1 MVIWELEK
9 ALRDI
14 LKENAAF
21 EAKEII
27 MSVCGMSTSDW
38 IINRKAEVKVEHVN
52 KVLEMAHRRISGG
65 PLQYIIGKAG
75 FMGMD
80 FEVNK
85 NTLIPRQDTETLIE
99 TLIDMIG
106 DRKVSILDIGTGSGC
121 IGISLG
127 TFLKDARITVLDISQ
142 EALNT
147 ALRNADRN
155 GVKIKAVCMDILSEI
170 PEGKYDVIVSNP
182 PYIETS
188 IIKSLQTE
196 VRDYEPL
203 SALDGGSDGL
213 LFYRR
218 ITDIAPR
225 LLNEKGILAYEIG
238 YDQGKKVHMLMEK
251 DFYDIRIIKDYC
263 GNDRV
268 ITGKKTGIN
277 NL

>member
-9 ALRDI
+9 ALREI
-14 LKENAAF
+14 LKENAGF

-38 IINRKAEVKVEHVN
+38 IINRKAEVKEEHVN
-52 KVLEMAHRRISGG
+52 KVLEMVHRRISGE

-127 TFLKDARITVLDISQ
+127 KFLKDARITVLDISQ

-170 PEGKYDVIVSNP
+170 PEGKYDIIVSNP

-268 ITGKKTGIN
+268 ITGKKIAN
-277 NL
+277 

>member
-9 ALRDI
+9 ALREI
-14 LKENAAF
+14 LKENAGF

-38 IINRKAEVKVEHVN
+38 IINRKAEVKEEHVN
-52 KVLEMAHRRISGG
+52 KVLEMAHRRISGE

-127 TFLKDARITVLDISQ
+127 KFLKDARITVLDISQ

-147 ALRNADRN
+147 ALRNADKN

-170 PEGKYDVIVSNP
+170 PEGKYDIIVSNP

-225 LLNEKGILAYEIG
+225 LLNEKGILAYEVG

>member
-38 IINRKAEVKVEHVN
+38 IINRKAEVKEEHVN
-52 KVLEMAHRRISGG
+52 KVLEMAHRRISGE

-127 TFLKDARITVLDISQ
+127 KFLKDARITVLDISQ

-147 ALRNADRN
+147 ALRNADKN

-170 PEGKYDVIVSNP
+170 PEGKYDIIVSNP

-225 LLNEKGILAYEIG
+225 LLNEKGILAYEVG

>member
-38 IINRKAEVKVEHVN
+38 IINRKAEVKEEHVN
-52 KVLEMAHRRISGG
+52 KVLEMAHRRISGE

-127 TFLKDARITVLDISQ
+127 KFLKDARITVLDISQ

-170 PEGKYDVIVSNP
+170 PEGKYDIIVSNP

-225 LLNEKGILAYEIG
+225 LLNEKGVLAYEIG
-238 YDQGKKVHMLMEK
+238 YDQGEKVHMLMEK

-268 ITGKKTGIN
+268 ITGKKTGN
-277 NL
+277 

>member
-38 IINRKAEVKVEHVN
+38 IINRKAEVKEEHVN
-52 KVLEMAHRRISGG
+52 KALEMAHRRISGE

>member
-38 IINRKAEVKVEHVN
+38 IINRKAEVKEEHVN
-52 KVLEMAHRRISGG
+52 KVLEMAHRRISGE

-170 PEGKYDVIVSNP
+170 PEGKYDIIVSNP

-225 LLNEKGILAYEIG
+225 LLNEKGILAYEVG

>member
-38 IINRKAEVKVEHVN
+38 IINRKAEVKEEHVN
-52 KVLEMAHRRISGG
+52 KVLEMAHRRISGE

-127 TFLKDARITVLDISQ
+127 KFLKDARITVLDISQ

-147 ALRNADRN
+147 ALRNANRN

-182 PYIETS
+182 PYIESS

-225 LLNEKGILAYEIG
+225 LLNEKGVLAYEIG
-238 YDQGKKVHMLMEK
+238 YDQGEKVHMLMEK

-268 ITGKKTGIN
+268 ITGKKTGN
-277 NL
+277 

>member
-9 ALRDI
+9 ALREI

-38 IINRKAEVKVEHVN
+38 IINRKAEVKEEHVN
-52 KVLEMAHRRISGG
+52 KVLEMAHRRISGE

-170 PEGKYDVIVSNP
+170 PEGKYDIIVSNP

-218 ITDIAPR
+218 VTDIAPR

>member
-38 IINRKAEVKVEHVN
+38 IINRKAEVKEEHVN
-52 KVLEMAHRRISGG
+52 KVLEMAHRRISGE

>member
-1 MVIWELEK
+1 
-9 ALRDI
+9 
-14 LKENAAF
+14 
-21 EAKEII
+21 

-38 IINRKAEVKVEHVN
+38 IINRKAEVKEEHVN
-52 KVLEMAHRRISGG
+52 KVLEMAHRRISGE

-127 TFLKDARITVLDISQ
+127 KFLKDARITVLDISQ

-147 ALRNADRN
+147 ALRNADKN

-170 PEGKYDVIVSNP
+170 PEGKYDIIVSNP

-218 ITDIAPR
+218 ITDIASR
-225 LLNEKGILAYEIG
+225 LLNEKGILAYEVG

>member
-38 IINRKAEVKVEHVN
+38 IINRKAEVKEEHVN
-52 KVLEMAHRRISGG
+52 KVLEMAHRRISGE

-127 TFLKDARITVLDISQ
+127 KFLKDARITVLDISQ

-147 ALRNADRN
+147 ALRNANRN

-225 LLNEKGILAYEIG
+225 LLNEKGVLAYEIG
-238 YDQGKKVHMLMEK
+238 YDQGEKVHMLMEK
-251 DFYDIRIIKDYC
+251 DFYDIRIMKDYC

-268 ITGKKTGIN
+268 ITGKKTGN
-277 NL
+277 

>member
-9 ALRDI
+9 ALREI
-14 LKENAAF
+14 LKENAGF

-38 IINRKAEVKVEHVN
+38 IINRKAEVKEEYVN
-52 KVLEMAHRRISGG
+52 KALEMAHRRISGE

-127 TFLKDARITVLDISQ
+127 KFLKDARITVLDISQ

>member
-14 LKENAAF
+14 LKENAGF

-38 IINRKAEVKVEHVN
+38 IINRKAEVKEEHVN
-52 KVLEMAHRRISGG
+52 KVLEMAHRRISGE

-127 TFLKDARITVLDISQ
+127 KFLKDARITVLDISQ

-147 ALRNADRN
+147 ALRNADKN

-170 PEGKYDVIVSNP
+170 PEGKYDIIVSNP

-225 LLNEKGILAYEIG
+225 LLNEKGILAYEVG